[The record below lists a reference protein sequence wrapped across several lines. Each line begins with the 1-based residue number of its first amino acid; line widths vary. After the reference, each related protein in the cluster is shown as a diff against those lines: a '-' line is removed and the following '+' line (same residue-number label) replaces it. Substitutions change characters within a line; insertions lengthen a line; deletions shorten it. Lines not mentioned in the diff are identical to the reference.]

1 MANRDST
8 AAVRSA
14 APFAPSSSGEPAC
27 ERSEPFAGQRRPWST
42 AIDSS
47 EFRLFA
53 KALAAPLYHRLRV
66 GEGGLF
72 VVNATLALKGHPVG
86 EALGLAVTSLVCLL
100 SLYLFNDI
108 IDARD
113 DQHNPKKDH
122 LLAGFYVRERRAF
135 LVSWLLMS
143 GLAVVASAWLDARA
157 AVWVL
162 AVSLINVA
170 YSLFCKK
177 VPLLDVVW
185 VGVWGGAYASIVTD
199 AAAWVVMVGA
209 MTAVCHIYQISEDR
223 DADAASGFATSAML
237 AAPLRSLLQAVLTGM
252 LVATA
257 WTLTP
262 DAVAL
267 TFVAFFAYWL
277 AWHNRP
283 RTAWIL
289 AKAHFSVVWAYLLL
303 RG

>member
-1 MANRDST
+1 MADRDFT

-14 APFAPSSSGEPAC
+14 APFAPSTNGESAY
-27 ERSEPFAGQRRPWST
+27 ERSEPFAGQRRPWSI
-42 AIDSS
+42 AADSS

-53 KALAAPLYHRLRV
+53 NGLAAPLHHRLRR

-72 VVNATLALKGHPVG
+72 VVNATLALKGHSLG
-86 EALGLAVTSLVCLL
+86 EALGLTLASLVCLL
-100 SLYLFNDI
+100 SLYLFNDVV
-108 IDARD
+108 DARD

-135 LVSWLLMS
+135 LASWLLMS
-143 GLAVVASAWLDARA
+143 GFAVVASALVDARA

-237 AAPLRSLLQAVLTGM
+237 AAPLRSSLQVVLTGM

-257 WTLTP
+257 WTVTP
-262 DAVAL
+262 GAVAL
-267 TFVAFFAYWL
+267 TFAVFFAYWL

-283 RTAWIL
+283 RTAWML
-289 AKAHFSVVWAYLLL
+289 AKTHFAVAWAYLLM